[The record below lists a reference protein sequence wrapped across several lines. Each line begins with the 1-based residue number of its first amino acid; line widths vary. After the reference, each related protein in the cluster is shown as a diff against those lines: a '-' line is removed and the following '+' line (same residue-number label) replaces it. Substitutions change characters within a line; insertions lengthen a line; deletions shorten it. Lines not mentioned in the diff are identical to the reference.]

1 MIRALASRMPAQKAV
16 ISPTGPAPMTVM
28 SLISPSAVAT
38 GSGRRRMG
46 RHRLAV
52 ERVER
57 PFDGARDAG
66 EDRGLAQ
73 RVRARFGAAQLLDEV
88 QELARVVR
96 VERDDELLVVEAEGV
111 GGVDLDR
118 AVAPAD
124 GDVAAHDAHA
134 LVV

>member
-52 ERVER
+52 ERADR

-66 EDRGLAQ
+66 DDRCLAQ
-73 RVRARFGAAQLLDEV
+73 RLGARSGAAQLLDEV
-88 QELARVVR
+88 EEPTRVAGAAGDH
-96 VERDDELLVVEAEGV
+96 ERLLVQPGRVAS
-111 GGVDLDR
+111 LKSDR
-118 AVAPAD
+118 
-124 GDVAAHDAHA
+124 
-134 LVV
+134 